1 MSDDLL
7 LETLDRLLADHRP
20 GRGPGAQR
28 AWVPE
33 VWTAL
38 EDAGLSRVGVP
49 EALGGAGGELIDA
62 LTVARSA
69 ARHGIGAPVAD
80 TVAIGGWL
88 LGRADLALPG
98 GVTAVAEPDATDV
111 RLVGG
116 SLDGTVRAARWLGV
130 ADHLA
135 LVAGDAV
142 VLVAAS
148 AGTPLAVEE
157 VSGEPHEGRSFS
169 AEPVD
174 AVPVPGIAE
183 ALRRRGALVRSA
195 QMVGGLEGALLLAVD
210 HARQREQFGQ
220 PIARFQAVQHLLARL
235 AAEVVAAQ
243 SALALAVD
251 GQDTPS
257 EAAAVATAKARVG
270 AAATTGA
277 RLAHQVV
284 GAIGFTQEHPLGD
297 VTRRLWGWRED
308 YGDEA
313 AWQRRLG
320 ATVLDGTGAD
330 VWPLLTSLPAVVG

>member
-1 MSDDLL
+1 
-7 LETLDRLLADHRP
+7 
-20 GRGPGAQR
+20 
-28 AWVPE
+28 VPE
-33 VWTAL
+33 VWAAL

-49 EALGGAGGELIDA
+49 EALGGAGGELADA
-62 LTVARSA
+62 LTVARAA
-69 ARHGIGAPVAD
+69 ARHGTGVPVAD

-88 LGRADLALPG
+88 LGRAGLALPE

-111 RLVGG
+111 RLADG

-135 LVAGDAV
+135 LVAGDDAV

-157 VSGEPHEGRSFS
+157 VSGEPHEGRSFA

-174 AVPVPGIAE
+174 AVPVPGVAE
-183 ALRRRGALVRSA
+183 ELRRRGALVRSA

-251 GQDTPS
+251 GQGTPF
-257 EAAAVATAKARVG
+257 EPAAVATAKARVG

-320 ATVLDGTGAD
+320 AAVLDGAGAD
-330 VWPLLTSLPAVVG
+330 VWPLLTSLPAPAVVG